1 MGAAEGSHPPDVS
14 EGVDE
19 HMIVGGTRARLCECR
34 KRIHVLSS
42 LLCGFY
48 FVEIMTTYPPEC
60 TDEERTTCSGGTI
73 TFQVSDSAVS
83 PRVWGSQ
90 KLNHISE
97 PLLHIFLFINNFIIF
112 ILFPIDNAHTI
123 RIA

>member
-1 MGAAEGSHPPDVS
+1 VGAAEGSHPPDVS

-19 HMIVGGTRARLCECR
+19 HMVVGGTRARLCECR

-48 FVEIMTTYPPEC
+48 FVEIITTYPPEC

-73 TFQVSDSAVS
+73 AIRARDSAVS
-83 PRVWGSQ
+83 PRVCREAGGADTS
-90 KLNHISE
+90 SE
-97 PLLHIFLFINNFIIF
+97 PQPHIYYFHNFYVIF
-112 ILFPIDNAHTI
+112 N
-123 RIA
+123 RY